1 MDICVVVGDLLEQR
15 VDCIV
20 NAWNTNRIPW
30 WMLLPHGV
38 SGAIK
43 KRGGTKPFHE
53 IGSTGPLPLGHARK
67 TSAGNLPFKAII
79 HVAAIDIFWNA
90 SETSI
95 TDSVVSAMKLA
106 EDSGFSS
113 IAFPILGA
121 GSGRFNPE
129 QAETIMRQTFAT
141 LHSNV
146 AVTLVRYKA

>member
-30 WMLLPHGV
+30 WMLIP
-38 SGAIK
+38 
-43 KRGGTKPFHE
+43 
-53 IGSTGPLPLGHARK
+53 
-67 TSAGNLPFKAII
+67 
-79 HVAAIDIFWNA
+79 
-90 SETSI
+90 
-95 TDSVVSAMKLA
+95 
-106 EDSGFSS
+106 SGFES

-129 QAETIMRQTFAT
+129 QAETIMRQTFST
-141 LHSNV
+141 LSSEV